1 MSDFAPSHGESID
14 QERSHAFD
22 GITEYDNSL
31 PRWWL
36 WMLYLSTAFA
46 IWYVFH
52 FHFWTGELTKQD
64 ADRFEH
70 EKWVEKQKQ
79 KEQELKKGVK
89 SEADL
94 RLLSRDPAMI
104 AKGKTLMTK
113 TICFTCHG
121 PELTGLIGPNLRD
134 KYWIYGSNMTTII
147 ETITKGRPPA
157 MPEKGGSLN
166 LTGDDVE
173 AIACYIVS
181 LNREGEKPGMRP
193 QAAKEKEDPITY

>member
-36 WMLYLSTAFA
+36 WTLYLSSSFA
-46 IWYVFH
+46 VWYVFH
-52 FHFWTGELTKQD
+52 FHFWTGELTLENAK
-64 ADRFEH
+64 RFEH
-70 EKWVEKQKQ
+70 EKV
-79 KEQELKKGVK
+79 LVK
-89 SEADL
+89 EADKKVKVKTEDEL
-94 RLLSRDPAMI
+94 RALSKDPAMI
-104 AKGKTLMTK
+104 AKGKGLMPK

-121 PELTGLIGPNLRD
+121 QDYTGLIGPNLRD

-147 ETITKGRPPA
+147 ESITNGRAPLMPPQ
-157 MPEKGGSLN
+157 SLT
-166 LTGDDVE
+166 LKADEIE
-173 AIACYIVS
+173 AIACYIVA

>member
-1 MSDFAPSHGESID
+1 MSDFAPKHGESID

-36 WMLYLSTAFA
+36 WTLYLSSTFA
-46 IWYVFH
+46 VWYVFN
-52 FHFWTGELTKQD
+52 FHFWTGELTKKD
-64 ADRFEH
+64 AERFEY
-70 EKWVEKQKQ
+70 EKALAKKADGEKKV
-79 KEQELKKGVK
+79 KTEDELR
-89 SEADL
+89 A
-94 RLLSRDPAMI
+94 LSKDPAMI
-104 AKGKTLMTK
+104 AKGKGLMPK

-121 PELTGLIGPNLRD
+121 QDYTGLIGPNLRD

-147 ETITKGRPPA
+147 ESITNGRAPLMPPQ
-157 MPEKGGSLN
+157 SLT
-166 LTGDDVE
+166 LKPDEIE

-193 QAAKEKEDPITY
+193 QAAREKEDPIKY

>member
-1 MSDFAPSHGESID
+1 MSDFAPKHGESID

-36 WMLYLSTAFA
+36 WTLYLSSAFA
-46 IWYVFH
+46 VWYIFNFH
-52 FHFWTGELTKQD
+52 FYTGVLTKED
-64 ADRFEH
+64 ADQH
-70 EKWVEKQKQ
+70 EYNLKLA
-79 KEQELKKGVK
+79 KEDKDKVKPKTEDELR
-89 SEADL
+89 A
-94 RLLSRDPAMI
+94 LSKDPAMI
-104 AKGKTLMTK
+104 AKGKGLMPK

-121 PELTGLIGPNLRD
+121 PELTGLVGPNLRD

-147 ETITKGRPPA
+147 ESITLGRLPLMPPQ
-157 MPEKGGSLN
+157 SLT
-166 LTGDDVE
+166 LKADEIE

>member
-1 MSDFAPSHGESID
+1 MSDFAPKHGESID

-36 WMLYLSTAFA
+36 WTLYLSSAFA
-46 IWYVFH
+46 VWYVFN
-52 FHFWTGELTKQD
+52 FHFYTGVLTKED
-64 ADRFEH
+64 ADRYEH
-70 EKWVEKQKQ
+70 ALLLAKLEKEKVKP
-79 KEQELKKGVK
+79 KTEDELR
-89 SEADL
+89 A
-94 RLLSRDPAMI
+94 LSKDPAMI
-104 AKGKTLMTK
+104 AKGKGLMPK

-147 ETITKGRPPA
+147 ESISLGRMPLMPPQ
-157 MPEKGGSLN
+157 N
-166 LTGDDVE
+166 LTLKADEIE

>member
-14 QERSHAFD
+14 QERSHSFD

-36 WMLYLSTAFA
+36 WTLYLSSAFA
-46 IWYVFH
+46 VCYVFYYH
-52 FHFWTGELTKQD
+52 FYTGELPKKD
-64 ADRFEH
+64 AERFEH
-70 EKWVEKQKQ
+70 ERFLAKEKEKS
-79 KEQELKKGVK
+79 KVKTEDELR
-89 SEADL
+89 A
-94 RLLSRDPAMI
+94 LSKDPAMI
-104 AKGKTLMTK
+104 AKGKGLMSK

-147 ETITKGRPPA
+147 ESITYGRAPVMPPQ
-157 MPEKGGSLN
+157 N
-166 LTGDDVE
+166 LTLKGDEIE

-193 QAAKEKEDPITY
+193 QAAKEKEDPIKY

>member
-1 MSDFAPSHGESID
+1 MSDFAPTHGESID

-36 WMLYLSTAFA
+36 WTLYLSTAFA
-46 IWYVFH
+46 VWYVFN

-64 ADRFEH
+64 ADRFEYA
-70 EKWVEKQKQ
+70 KVVEKKQ
-79 KEQELKKGVK
+79 EKEQELAKGVK

-94 RLLSRDPAMI
+94 RLLSKDPGII
-104 AKGKTLMTK
+104 AKGKGLMSKTL
-113 TICFTCHG
+113 CFTCHG

-134 KYWIYGSNMTTII
+134 KYWIYGSSMTAMI
-147 ETITKGRPPA
+147 ETITHGRLPLMPPQNVTLKGD
-157 MPEKGGSLN
+157 EI
-166 LTGDDVE
+166 E

>member
-1 MSDFAPSHGESID
+1 MSDFAPKHGESID

-36 WMLYLSTAFA
+36 WTLYLTSAFA
-46 IWYVFH
+46 VWYVFN
-52 FHFWTGELTKQD
+52 FHFYTGELTKED

-70 EKWVEKQKQ
+70 EKALAK
-79 KEQELKKGVK
+79 
-89 SEADL
+89 EADKKKVKTEDEL
-94 RLLSRDPAMI
+94 RLMSKDPAMI
-104 AKGKTLMTK
+104 AKGKGLMPK

-134 KYWIYGSNMTTII
+134 KYWIYGSSMTTII
-147 ETITKGRPPA
+147 DSIANGRMPLMPPQ
-157 MPEKGGSLN
+157 N
-166 LTGDDVE
+166 LTLKPDEIE

>member
-36 WMLYLSTAFA
+36 WTLYLSSSFA
-46 IWYVFH
+46 VWYVFY
-52 FHFWTGELTKQD
+52 FHFWTGELTKKD
-64 ADRFEH
+64 AERFEH
-70 EKWVEKQKQ
+70 EKALA
-79 KEQELKKGVK
+79 KEEASRVK
-89 SEADL
+89 VKTEDEL
-94 RLLSRDPAMI
+94 RLLSKDPAMI
-104 AKGKTLMTK
+104 AKGKGLMTK

-134 KYWIYGSNMTTII
+134 KFWIYGSNMTTII
-147 ETITKGRPPA
+147 ETITYGRAPLMPPQ
-157 MPEKGGSLN
+157 N
-166 LTGDDVE
+166 LTLKADEIE
-173 AIACYIVS
+173 AIACYVVA

>member
-36 WMLYLSTAFA
+36 WTLYLTSAFA
-46 IWYVFH
+46 VWYVFH
-52 FHFWTGELTKQD
+52 FHFWTGELTKRD
-64 ADRFEH
+64 AERYEFIKQE
-70 EKWVEKQKQ
+70 EKLAEKSK
-79 KEQELKKGVK
+79 VK
-89 SEADL
+89 TEADL
-94 RLLSRDPAMI
+94 RLMSKDPLMI
-104 AKGKTLMTK
+104 AKGKGLMPK

-134 KYWIYGSNMTTII
+134 KWWIYGSSMTSII
-147 ETITKGRPPA
+147 ETIANGRLPLMPPQ
-157 MPEKGGSLN
+157 N
-166 LTGDDVE
+166 LTLKPDEIE
-173 AIACYIVS
+173 AIACYLVS